1 MPGKHSRN
9 KGAAYEREIVNQLK
23 EHGIEA
29 ERVPLS
35 GAMKGN
41 YGGDIKLGPVLG
53 YIGECKRSKKSL
65 SRIYKALDQDNA
77 DFLFARDDQKDTVVI
92 VRMET
97 LLSLFRQMGWAK
109 DNSHWIG
116 E

>member
-1 MPGKHSRN
+1 MGGKHSRN

-23 EHGIEA
+23 DYGIEA

-65 SRIYKALDQDNA
+65 SRIYKAVEQDNA
-77 DFLFARDDQKDTVVI
+77 DFLFARDDLKETVAI

-97 LLSLFRQMGWAK
+97 LLTLFKQLGWA
-109 DNSHWIG
+109 N

>member
-1 MPGKHSRN
+1 MLRILMGGKHSRN

-23 EHGIEA
+23 DYGIEA

-65 SRIYKALDQDNA
+65 SRIYKALEQDNA
-77 DFLFARDDQKDTVVI
+77 DFLFARDDGKETVAI

-97 LLSLFRQMGWAK
+97 LLTLFKQLGWANK
-109 DNSHWIG
+109 
-116 E
+116 

>member
-1 MPGKHSRN
+1 MGGKHSRN
-9 KGAAYEREIVNQLK
+9 KGASYEREIVNQLK
-23 EHGIEA
+23 EHGVLA

-53 YIGECKRSKKSL
+53 LIGECKRSKKSL
-65 SRIYKALDQDNA
+65 TRIYKALEQDDA
-77 DFLFARDDQKDTVVI
+77 DFVFARDDGKDTVAI
-92 VRMET
+92 VRMEMLLT
-97 LLSLFRQMGWAK
+97 LFKQLGWA
-109 DNSHWIG
+109 N

>member
-1 MPGKHSRN
+1 MGGKHSRN

-23 EHGIEA
+23 DYGIEA

-53 YIGECKRSKKSL
+53 YIGECKRTKKGL
-65 SRIYKALDQDNA
+65 TRIYKALEQDNA
-77 DFLFARDDQKDTVVI
+77 DFLFARDDGKETVAVM
-92 VRMET
+92 RMET
-97 LLSLFRQMGWAK
+97 LISILLEAGWL
-109 DNSHWIG
+109 N

>member
-1 MPGKHSRN
+1 MANNN
-9 KGAAYEREIVNQLK
+9 KSKGSYHERWFVKWLIEKV
-23 EHGIEA
+23 GIKA
-29 ERVPLS
+29 KRVPLS

-53 YIGECKRSKKSL
+53 DIGECKRTKKKL
-65 SRIYKALDQDNA
+65 THIYKALDQDNA
-77 DFLFARDDQKDTVVI
+77 DFLFARDDQKETVAI

-97 LLSLFRQMGWAK
+97 LLALFKQLGWA
-109 DNSHWIG
+109 N

>member
-1 MPGKHSRN
+1 MKRILMGGKHSRN

-23 EHGIEA
+23 EHGVLA

-65 SRIYKALDQDNA
+65 SRIYKALEQDNA
-77 DFLFARDDQKDTVVI
+77 DFLFARDDGKETVAI

-97 LLSLFRQMGWAK
+97 LLTLFKQLGWA
-109 DNSHWIG
+109 N

>member
-9 KGAAYEREIVNQLK
+9 KGATYEREIVNQLK
-23 EHGIEA
+23 EHGVLA
-29 ERVPLS
+29 ERIPLS

-41 YGGDIKLGPVLG
+41 YSGDIKLGPVLG
-53 YIGECKRSKKSL
+53 YIGECKRTRKKL
-65 SRIYKALDQDNA
+65 THIYKALEQDNA
-77 DFLFARDDQKDTVVI
+77 DFLFARDDQKETVAI

-97 LLSLFRQMGWAK
+97 LLALFKLLGWA
-109 DNSHWIG
+109 D

>member
-1 MPGKHSRN
+1 MGGKHSRN
-9 KGAAYEREIVNQLK
+9 KGASYEREIVNQLK
-23 EHGIEA
+23 EHGVLA

-77 DFLFARDDQKDTVVI
+77 DFLFARDDQKDTVAI

-97 LLSLFRQMGWAK
+97 LLSLFKQLGWC
-109 DNSHWIG
+109 N

>member
-1 MPGKHSRN
+1 MGGKHSRN

-23 EHGIEA
+23 EHGVLA

-65 SRIYKALDQDNA
+65 SRIYKALEQDNA
-77 DFLFARDDQKDTVVI
+77 DFLFARDDLKETVAI

-97 LLSLFRQMGWAK
+97 LLTLFKQLGWA
-109 DNSHWIG
+109 N

>member
-1 MPGKHSRN
+1 MGGKHSRN
-9 KGAAYEREIVNQLK
+9 KGASYEREIVNQLK
-23 EHGIEA
+23 EHGVLA

-53 YIGECKRSKKSL
+53 YIGECKRSKKKL
-65 SRIYKALDQDNA
+65 THIYNALDQDNA

>member
-1 MPGKHSRN
+1 MGGKHSRN
-9 KGAAYEREIVNQLK
+9 KGASYEREIVNQLK
-23 EHGIEA
+23 EHGVKA
-29 ERVPLS
+29 ERGPLS

-77 DFLFARDDQKDTVVI
+77 DFLFARDDQKDTVAI

-97 LLSLFRQMGWAK
+97 LLALFKQLGWA
-109 DNSHWIG
+109 DG
-116 E
+116 

>member
-1 MPGKHSRN
+1 MGGKHSRN
-9 KGAAYEREIVNQLK
+9 KGASYEREIVNQLK
-23 EHGIEA
+23 EHGVLA

-53 YIGECKRSKKSL
+53 LIGECKRSKKSL
-65 SRIYKALDQDNA
+65 TRIYKALDQDDA
-77 DFLFARDDQKDTVVI
+77 DFVFARDDGKDTVAI
-92 VRMET
+92 VRMEMLLT
-97 LLSLFRQMGWAK
+97 LFKQLGWA
-109 DNSHWIG
+109 N